1 MYKLCFYLNR
11 VKTGFNL
18 FTSNFSQL
26 CICQVIYEACY
37 TTTDLETLEYFQ
49 SRGATKT
56 SRNIESTSSSNH
68 RVDGTGKGSEIKEGV
83 SADNLSVSSADDGA
97 LGLSLTSC
105 LRLCQSRDDK
115 RLSNDPAEEP
125 TSSPTLA
132 GVTPTEGTVDDS
144 EAKGSAVFSF
154 SATGF
159 DSILSEQLVSPVPDS
174 VKLTVNLDMTDNL
187 QENKVKEFG
196 TELKKNYEATTN
208 CYKGIVYQS
217 IFLL

>member
-1 MYKLCFYLNR
+1 MTKRKQELIYLLKTVNNFACF
-11 VKTGFNL
+11 
-18 FTSNFSQL
+18 
-26 CICQVIYEACY
+26 QVIYEACY

-105 LRLCQSRDDK
+105 LRLCQSRDDM

-132 GVTPTEGTVDDS
+132 GV
-144 EAKGSAVFSF
+144 K
-154 SATGF
+154 
-159 DSILSEQLVSPVPDS
+159 
-174 VKLTVNLDMTDNL
+174 
-187 QENKVKEFG
+187 
-196 TELKKNYEATTN
+196 
-208 CYKGIVYQS
+208 
-217 IFLL
+217 